1 MHVAFALVV
10 ILLYGIYDAERTV
23 CGLGRFGS
31 TDGKIGCVG
40 NVGTVG
46 AVGVSSVALGVA
58 IRTGRMVGETRTA
71 DSSGVEAAAAAAAN
85 AAAVLS
91 ASCIVVSWSQ
101 SALSFGKGGA
111 GNCTDMVAA
120 CYVLLLCVTVTRCA
134 VPV

>member
-31 TDGKIGCVG
+31 TDGKVGCVG
-40 NVGTVG
+40 NVGTEG
-46 AVGVSSVALGVA
+46 TVGVSSVGVV

-71 DSSGVEAAAAAAAN
+71 DSSGVEVDAAAAAN

-120 CYVLLLCVTVTRCA
+120 MCYVCCCCV
-134 VPV
+134 